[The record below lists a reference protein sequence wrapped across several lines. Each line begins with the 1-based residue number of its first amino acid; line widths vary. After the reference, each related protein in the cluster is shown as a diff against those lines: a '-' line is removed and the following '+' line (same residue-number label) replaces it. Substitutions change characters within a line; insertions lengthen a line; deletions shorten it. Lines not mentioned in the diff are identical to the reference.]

1 MARWSRRINDVQHLA
16 AHHMAGHDAFVT
28 SDHDDIV
35 SKREQLW
42 ERARI
47 RVYTRMSPYRRS
59 TPIVWT
65 PRPQTCVIAPH
76 PARRTPVQSVQQP
89 VLVQPAGSI
98 SPTRRW
104 LRTALRAY
112 APTVSF
118 WAPP

>member
-1 MARWSRRINDVQHLA
+1 LASFRRAVASISDRGDEYFEHFAERHNALLA
-16 AHHMAGHDAFVT
+16 
-28 SDHDDIV
+28 
-35 SKREQLW
+35 EL
-42 ERARI
+42 
-47 RVYTRMSPYRRS
+47 
-59 TPIVWT
+59 
-65 PRPQTCVIAPH
+65 
-76 PARRTPVQSVQQP
+76 PVQSVQQP